1 MRSTLSLH
9 SLDETVVDREGGGQ
23 QWMLSYAH
31 SLRQMH
37 IVDAA
42 TLSLFDFHRTPRAQ
56 TVFETKA
63 ICEMDMV
70 HTLTTRMVSPR

>member
-1 MRSTLSLH
+1 MLNYQPPKFRT
-9 SLDETVVDREGGGQ
+9 ETVEDREGGRQ
-23 QWMLSYAH
+23 QWILSHTH

-42 TLSLFDFHRTPRAQ
+42 TLSMYDFHRTPRAQ

-63 ICEMDMV
+63 MTYEMV
-70 HTLTTRMVSPR
+70 H